1 MNWKNDEWQILIK
14 KVAIA
19 QSLMG
24 WKKSFGSRKDFR
36 GSTRIESPIGNAN
49 GESIE
54 SLAKRMERQAK
65 KVKEDYGKMEITIDR
80 IQDESKSVQEVI
92 DKLQIQ

>member
-1 MNWKNDEWQILIK
+1 MASPNKISGDRAKFDGME
-14 KVAIA
+14 
-19 QSLMG
+19 
-24 WKKSFGSRKDFR
+24 KSPSDQEKAFR

-49 GESIE
+49 GESFE
-54 SLAKRMERQAK
+54 SLTKRMERQAK

-92 DKLQIQ
+92 DKLQIQLD